1 MSGNDITTHSHD
13 HSQEEPFGSKDGY
26 DVVSGIPVFPMGEH
40 QHRRADIDPRAAK
53 RAERQV
59 AIMFGLSMVLI
70 VGFIVAYIKVP
81 NTMLLSMPVFGTV
94 NANHLLSG
102 LAFGLGT
109 FLIGAGAIHWAKKL
123 MPDVEITQERHPL
136 TSSKEDRAAV
146 AETFKRGAAES
157 GFGQYKIIRRT
168 LLGAMALFPLP
179 LVVLLRDLGPMPGTR
194 LRSTIWEK
202 DMPLVTDMTYRKI
215 RPEDIP
221 VGGLVNAVPENM
233 IEVEEHDGNLNE
245 RGKAGIIIV
254 RLDPADI
261 VSQQGE
267 GWDYEG
273 IVAFSKIC
281 THVGCPISL
290 YQQRTHHL
298 LCPCH
303 QSTFDLADSG
313 NVVFGPAA
321 RRMPQLPITVNAEG
335 YLVAQSD
342 FKEPVG
348 PSFWERG

>member
-1 MSGNDITTHSHD
+1 MSNDITQHHGASDDETY
-13 HSQEEPFGSKDGY
+13 GAKDGY
-26 DVVSGIPVFPMGEH
+26 DVVSGIPVFPLPEH
-40 QHRRADIDPRAAK
+40 KPRRADIDPIAAK

-59 AIMFGLSMVLI
+59 AIMFGLAIFSTIGFV
-70 VGFIVAYIKVP
+70 VGYIKIP
-81 NTMLLSMPVFGTV
+81 NTMLLTMPVFGSV
-94 NANHLLSG
+94 NANHFVTG
-102 LAFGLGT
+102 LFFGLGT

-123 MPDVEITQERHPL
+123 MPDVEITQARHPL
-136 TSSKEDRAAV
+136 TSTPEDRKAA
-146 AETFKRGAAES
+146 AEAFKRGAAES
-157 GFGQYKIIRRT
+157 GFGEYKIIRRT
-168 LLGAMALFPLP
+168 LLGALALFPVP
-179 LVVLLRDLGPMPGTR
+179 LIVLLRDLGPMPGTR
-194 LRSTIWEK
+194 LRETIWDK
-202 DMPLVTDMTYRKI
+202 GMPIVTDMTYRKI

-221 VGGLVNAVPENM
+221 LGGLVNAVPENM
-233 IEVEEHDGNLNE
+233 VEVEEHDKNLNE

-254 RLDPADI
+254 RMDPADI

-273 IVAFSKIC
+273 ILAFSKIC

-321 RRMPQLPITVNAEG
+321 RRMPQLPITVDAEG

-342 FKEPVG
+342 FVEPVG